1 MATFINQYNQDS
13 GSADPKFNYSY
24 SKEFVENDTSFVYAL
39 GEIGKGGC
47 ITKIGRNGKE
57 VWNKRISD
65 ILNSTDNIKVTDII
79 QLAIDGE
86 NTSILYIAI
95 VKLDSKVFMLCFN
108 PDGSHNW
115 IKELVW
121 IDQIGNVFVKES
133 KKDSSY
139 YVALSDSKNNGKH
152 TKFSII
158 NFDFNGEVISCINET
173 SWIDTYIT
181 SNTSLYISSLDT
193 DRDRVLVG
201 FVLNKEP
208 LRYSV
213 IEQFSL
219 DFNESNRCALPINYV
234 LNDIKIKSDK
244 TFIISGTN
252 AKKIPF
258 FAEIYFDIK
267 DNEVVRYYPL
277 ATPTY
282 SLSKLCL
289 KQSGF
294 YFLEYDETDSVIHLF
309 NSKLE
314 TKWTKKIEIPP
325 TLGNGVLSNGIKD
338 ISLLNNRLTLT
349 FLNNNLKYTVI
360 NSNSNLSTCKTTS
373 LTKVQLDRNE
383 FVLKVSTKRYEQDRF
398 RTNDEVVS
406 YYNEG
411 IRIIKICKTGITL
424 FPSILQ
430 SPHFAVLASGSSGT
444 TDGSAK
450 GIHLRWTFAG
460 KLAASHLPKGDYF
473 EGQEFAF
480 NKADDFVRIY
490 RAPYNS
496 LTKKTKIISFN
507 TPPNV
512 VDNINCFWV
521 YVLNNQDGTEDK
533 VVYVYFKNKNR
544 FNEIFEDVD
553 PLTTPLEFIAQ
564 YGNNV
569 IEVESK
575 KDLFFGSR
583 LILEDYINNPVIR
596 TEILSVKENLLVTPK
611 YTYIRDTRVYSS
623 INTETKHYFSDNG
636 KVIRFRP
643 TNCVVSSIELEFYI
657 DYLKNVNELDLW
669 DNIGEYALSQEEDEV
684 FTALE
689 PIPNIVHGK
698 WPRFNDGDKVNIE
711 NYIEKWQRPVVDE
724 DKNLKMVVD
733 EFLTLST
740 DITNP
745 NPSGIV
751 TIDFGGTPNEDDP
764 TEGQLSLL
772 DVLNFSAA
780 DYHIA
785 RMLGLGTIDIDVAG
799 DTTENLYIYVG
810 EYTSMGHLISD
821 EEITIDKHLS
831 VTLPTSFSTERLPI
845 PYAID
850 SIEPGIVTGNNNPNP
865 EIESIDEYGY
875 TSDGKLRYVTII
887 AKSLPYDEIDKDFYW
902 SNESFDSSEITLP
915 IFAGLEYKSNT
926 MSSWIRPELSHD
938 LFYKNLFQG
947 AEGSFES
954 IPISVNED
962 SNVMY
967 IHKHRE
973 SGIHYYN
980 SYGINLFSRV
990 SGLAPV
996 DSSIVTTLTPTNN
1009 LKPPVN
1015 VNALLIRKENP
1026 LYFTSETEQLKLKEL
1041 YDLEVELGEYI
1052 DKTLVRLT
1060 FEYDARQE
1068 LVSYLVE
1075 DEFSHLSDLELES
1088 RLIGGTLNPVYPDD
1102 KDIFPDSFEI
1112 NFRNEV
1118 PHVVRGRAIVPAT
1131 IDPNAETITI
1141 TTESFF
1147 VSSATSNSSEP
1158 VNIVPEIPVN
1168 RLQNFIGAF
1177 MLIGEHKYLVQNI
1190 IPTLPNG
1197 VNPTFVIVR
1206 SEISE
1211 ALATN
1216 SIADLTELQQSA
1228 NLVDGLFTVVE
1239 NMQSPISWNQPFNN
1253 PISNPITSSIQL
1265 GFHAAPTNPQSFYD
1279 WSIRREI
1286 INVVSEGESKKFIE
1300 KSRGFWWKQNE
1311 VLITKIDEEDEEIIN
1326 PTDGTISYTYRHKGL
1341 YKINLNTPLMPHS
1354 QGIGGYNVEW
1364 YRGMVRLRTN
1374 SSMINKGLRTN
1385 YEVIRIVKDVN
1396 NGNKAILIIRDPNF
1410 PQDLGLL
1417 PGYDGL
1423 SLQPQSLNFYP
1434 GYRLYVHTNQGVGL
1448 TELGTLPAEGEEEK
1462 FSIFGIRTAKYMD
1475 DQSTFYHS
1483 KYSVP
1488 SLMYAQEINEPQTPQ
1503 PPLGAN
1509 YATRPDFFG
1518 KSTYSFTTKF
1528 GNEQNTNYKPHG
1540 VIFMRSNDEA
1550 ILSALYSDTTKLEIR
1565 NNLKLFGGN
1574 DEAYLQNRW
1583 DDFFNFDSYRVD
1595 DRTITPTPPP
1605 LLYGQFPDGHP
1616 EPFRFPLPDNPQ
1628 FIAAINDFIEWH
1640 NDTNDV
1646 SSPNSPPINSI
1657 NGLNQVIILDSNPP
1671 VFAID
1676 FIQQTIQNTFVPLT
1690 EMPIIYKYI
1699 NFDEPTNRKQNI
1711 KDKNGNLLNTQSP
1724 DFSMAPMAKRVD
1736 LATNEVLFTDFTL
1749 DGTSKNVYFY
1759 SVREMSSSLQMGNF
1773 SDFMGPIKLINSN
1786 PPETP
1791 EVRNIIPVLENR
1803 VLNILPSID
1812 FEINP
1817 YGKEYYVKKINLY
1830 RSFDRLNAQSV
1841 RTMDFVKTIDIETAG
1856 IEEDITWK
1864 INDDFSDLE
1873 PIIPYGD
1880 PLFYRITVSRKV
1892 EYNDGDDVINEYA
1905 PSLPSKILATTIM
1918 DGYSPESPVVSYHS
1932 EPLIDGETELNYITL
1947 NWNETA
1953 YKGNYHLYKMN
1964 SQGNW
1969 VEIARVLADRLE
1981 NTKYH
1986 VFNTNNLN
1994 DENPTNAWVESSII
2008 DSVNKSIYLQ
2018 LDLTNINDSSLTVL
2032 SEDGSKLYHH
2042 FKVIAENTSG
2052 MLSSKENILT
2062 IYNEV
2067 TWANIGGIADP
2078 SSTDGMII
2086 GGTFI
2091 VR

>member
-1 MATFINQYNQDS
+1 MATFINQYNQSS

-24 SKEFVENDTSFVYAL
+24 SKEFVENDTSFVYAV

-57 VWNKRISD
+57 VWNKRVSNIV
-65 ILNSTDNIKVTDII
+65 NSTDDIKVTDII
-79 QLAIDGE
+79 QLVVDDV
-86 NTSILYIAI
+86 NLTLRYIVI
-95 VKLDSKVFMLCFN
+95 VKHLSRVFMLCFN

-115 IKELVW
+115 IKELDW
-121 IDQIGNVFVKES
+121 IDQIGNIFIKES

-158 NFDFNGEVISCINET
+158 NFDSNGEVISCINET
-173 SWIDTYIT
+173 SWTDSIIT
-181 SNTSLYISSLDT
+181 TNTHLYISAIDT
-193 DRDRVLVG
+193 NQNGLLVA

-208 LRYSV
+208 SLYSV
-213 IEQFSL
+213 IELFSL
-219 DFNESNRCALPINYV
+219 DLNDSVRYSLPINYII
-234 LNDIKIKSDK
+234 NDVKNKTDK
-244 TFIISGTN
+244 TYLISGSCI
-252 AKKIPF
+252 KHKSF
-258 FAEIYFDIK
+258 FAEIYFDVK
-267 DNEVVRYYPL
+267 DNESVRFYPL
-277 ATPTY
+277 NAPAY
-282 SLSKLCL
+282 NLSKLCL
-289 KQSGF
+289 RLNGF
-294 YFLEYDETDSVIHLF
+294 YFLEYDGTDSVIHLF

-314 TKWTKKIEIPP
+314 TKWTKKIEILPNV
-325 TLGNGVLSNGIKD
+325 GNGIKD
-338 ISLLNNRLTLT
+338 INFINNRLTLT

-373 LTKVQLDRNE
+373 LIKVQLDRDE
-383 FVLKVSTKRYEQDRF
+383 FALKVSTKRYEQDRF
-398 RTNDEVVS
+398 RTNDELVS

-480 NKADDFVRIY
+480 NKADDFVRIF

-496 LTKKTKIISFN
+496 GTKKSKIINFS
-507 TPPNV
+507 TSPTV
-512 VDNINCFWV
+512 VDNVNCFWV
-521 YVLNNQDGTEDK
+521 YVLNNPDGTEDK
-533 VVYVYFKNKNR
+533 VIYIYFKNKNLY
-544 FNEIFEDVD
+544 NSIIQQNID
-553 PLTTPLEFIAQ
+553 PLSTPLEFITQ

-583 LILEDYINNPVIR
+583 LILVDYVNNPVIR
-596 TEILSVKENLLVTPK
+596 TEILSVKENLLITPK
-611 YTYIRDTRVYSS
+611 YTYIRDTQVYSS
-623 INTETKHYFSDNG
+623 INTETKQYFSDNG

-689 PIPNIVHGK
+689 PIPNIIHGK

-711 NYIEKWQRPVVDE
+711 NYIDKWQRPIVDE

-745 NPSGIV
+745 NPSAIV

-772 DVLNFSAA
+772 DVLNFSAT

-785 RMLGLGTIDIDVAG
+785 RMLGLGTIDTDVAG
-799 DTTENLYIYVG
+799 DTTENFYIYVG
-810 EYTSMGHLISD
+810 EYTSKGYLISD
-821 EEITIDKHLS
+821 EEVTVDRHLS

-865 EIESIDEYGY
+865 EIESIDENGY

-902 SNESFDSSEITLP
+902 SNEPFDSSKITLP

-1041 YDLEVELGEYI
+1041 YDLEDEPGEHI

-1118 PHVVRGRAIVPAT
+1118 PHVVRGKAIVPAT

-1168 RLQNFIGAF
+1168 RLQNFIGSF
-1177 MLIGEHKYLVQNI
+1177 MLIGDHKYLVQNI

-1216 SIADLTELQQSA
+1216 SIADLTELQQNA

-1239 NMQSPISWNQPFNN
+1239 NMQSPISWNQPFNDT
-1253 PISNPITSSIQL
+1253 ISNPITSSIQVGL
-1265 GFHAAPTNPQSFYD
+1265 WTDQYWN
-1279 WSIRREI
+1279 IKREI
-1286 INVVSEGESKKFIE
+1286 INVNTEDESKKFLE
-1300 KSRGFWWKQNE
+1300 KSRGFWWNSNQ

-1341 YKINLNTPLMPHS
+1341 YKINLDTPLMPHS
-1354 QGIGGYNVEW
+1354 QGIGEYNVEW

-1385 YEVIRIVKDVN
+1385 YEVIRIAKDVN
-1396 NGNKAILIIRDPNF
+1396 NGNKAILIVRDPNF
-1410 PQDLGLL
+1410 PQDIESLS
-1417 PGYDGL
+1417 GYDGL

-1434 GYRLYVHTNQGVGL
+1434 GYRLYFHAHQSVGL
-1448 TELGTLPAEGEEEK
+1448 TELGTLPPDGEEEK

-1475 DQSTFYHS
+1475 NQSTFYHS

-1488 SLMYAQEINEPQTPQ
+1488 SLMFAQEINEPQTPL

-1518 KSTYSFTTKF
+1518 KSTYSFSTKF
-1528 GNEQNTNYKPHG
+1528 GTADTYKPHG

-1550 ILSALYSDTTKLEIR
+1550 ILSALYSDTKRLVIKNE
-1565 NNLKLFGGN
+1565 LMLLGGN
-1574 DEAYLQNRW
+1574 DEVYLQNRW
-1583 DDFFNFDSYRVD
+1583 NDFFDFDSYRVD
-1595 DRTITPTPPP
+1595 DRAIIPTPPP
-1605 LLYGQFPDGHP
+1605 LLYTKFPLGQT
-1616 EPFRFPLPDNPQ
+1616 ESYNFPLPDNPK
-1628 FIAAINDFIEWH
+1628 FIAAINDFIKWH
-1640 NDTNDV
+1640 NDTND
-1646 SSPNSPPINSI
+1646 SNTELINSI
-1657 NGLNQVIILDSNPP
+1657 DKLNQVIIADSYTP

-1690 EMPIIYKYI
+1690 EMPIIFKYI
-1699 NFDEPTNRKQNI
+1699 NFDEPTNKKQNI
-1711 KDKNGNLLNTQSP
+1711 KDKNGNLLSTQSP

-1736 LATNEVLFTDFTL
+1736 STTNEVLFTDFTL

-1759 SVREMSSSLQMGNF
+1759 SVREMSSSLQMSSF
-1773 SDFMGPIKLINSN
+1773 SDFMGPIKLINTN

-1817 YGKEYYVKKINLY
+1817 YGKEYYIKKINLY
-1830 RSFDRLNAQSV
+1830 RSFDRLKAQSV
-1841 RTMDFVKTIDIETAG
+1841 RTMDFVKEIDIETAG

-1864 INDDFSDLE
+1864 IKDDFSN
-1873 PIIPYGD
+1873 PGSIIPYGD

-1892 EYNDGDDVINEYA
+1892 EYNDGDNVINEYA

-1918 DGYSPESPVVSYHS
+1918 DSYSPESPVISYHS
-1932 EPLIDGETELNYITL
+1932 EPLINGETELNYITL

-1969 VEIARVLADRLE
+1969 VEIARILSDRFE
-1981 NTKYH
+1981 NGVYH
-1986 VFNTNNLN
+1986 IFNTNNLN
-1994 DENPTNAWVESSII
+1994 NANPTNSWIESSITN
-2008 DSVNKSIYLQ
+2008 SVNNTIYLQ
-2018 LDLTNINDSSLTVL
+2018 LEVTNINDSSLTVL

-2067 TWANIGGIADP
+2067 TWTAIGGIAPEDR
-2078 SSTDGMII
+2078 SVGMIV
-2086 GGTFI
+2086 GHTFI
-2091 VR
+2091 ITEN